1 MEYRLAADL
10 VVLVHCLFVLF
21 VVLGGVL
28 VLRYPRVAWFHV
40 PAAIWGIG
48 IEWLGGICPLT
59 PLENHL
65 RALGGQAG
73 YHGGFI
79 EHYLL
84 PMLYPS
90 GLTRT
95 MQLALGLLVLL
106 VNAVIY
112 IRLVS
117 RRKLSATE

>member
-1 MEYRLAADL
+1 MPYRIAADL
-10 VVLVHCLFVLF
+10 VVLLHCLFVLF
-21 VVLGGVL
+21 VVLGGIL

-40 PAAIWGIG
+40 PAVLWGIG

-73 YHGGFI
+73 YQGGFI

-84 PMLYPS
+84 PLLYPS

-95 MQLALGLLVLL
+95 MQLVLGLLVLL
-106 VNAVIY
+106 INAVIY
-112 IRLVS
+112 IRMAT
-117 RRKLSATE
+117 RRKPSPSE